1 MKKFTKV
8 SLIVV
13 AVIAAVG
20 IVFCGI
26 AAAMGAGFG
35 TIYQMAKSGEFD
47 FGNWKFENGIY
58 WSDEKVT
65 NGTDIIKAYD
75 ASEIQKVTLNVGA
88 AYVDVRTDADAT
100 QVTVRML
107 DGQANRFESYVKD
120 QELTVKYKMKEHQND
135 NASIEVIF
143 PANTKL
149 ENFNA
154 KIGAADFDI
163 EGTDF
168 ETKNMT
174 VSLGAGDFNADY
186 LKVTQDFSMD
196 AGAGD
201 IDISSGDFQNID
213 VDAGVGDASL
223 TGTITG
229 NIKGSCGVGSLS
241 LYLTGKESKFNYD
254 LQCGLG
260 EIDINDSTY
269 SNLGGKKTITNE
281 GAERTI
287 SLDCGVG
294 DITVEID

>member
-241 LYLTGKESKFNYD
+241 LYLTGKESEFNYD